1 MLRHALKSLLVTLLA
16 FSLVATSVH
25 EAEAR
30 RGRGIAA
37 GIALGLV
44 ALAIIEASRHER
56 RRHRYVERYEAEPR
70 AAPEADPRCEW
81 RGRTCFD
88 NKYGDHVCQGGEYS
102 CRP

>member
-1 MLRHALKSLLVTLLA
+1 MLARSLKSLLALVLA
-16 FSLVATSVH
+16 ASLIATSVQP
-25 EAEAR
+25 AEAR
-30 RGRGIAA
+30 RGRGMFA

-44 ALAIIEASRHER
+44 ALAIIEASRHR
-56 RRHRYVERYEAEPR
+56 RHHHRYVERYAEPQ
-70 AAPEADPRCEW
+70 PEPQCEW

>member
-1 MLRHALKSLLVTLLA
+1 MLARFFKSLLAVVLA
-16 FSLVATSVH
+16 ASLIATSVQP
-25 EAEAR
+25 AEAR
-30 RGRGIAA
+30 RGRGMFA

-44 ALAIIEASRHER
+44 ALAIIEASRHR
-56 RRHRYVERYEAEPR
+56 RHHHRYVEKYAEPQ
-70 AAPEADPRCEW
+70 PEPQCEW